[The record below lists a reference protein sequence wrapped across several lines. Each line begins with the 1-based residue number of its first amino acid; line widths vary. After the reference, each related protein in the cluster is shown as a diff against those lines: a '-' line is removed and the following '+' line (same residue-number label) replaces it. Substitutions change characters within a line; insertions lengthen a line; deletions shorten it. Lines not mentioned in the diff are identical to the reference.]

1 MLQSP
6 PVRRAFSSRLKFL
19 HLTKKTCNN
28 DKNLSEIQLEHEE
41 RGMNCGGGGVTGG
54 RNMDCKMVVK
64 EIVGRLL
71 EEEEKLEWW
80 FEQDIDKE
88 EERFEGDEDGGEV
101 GGSRYRKRGKLENFL
116 CPVLGGQVHRSFANT
131 FIFVSPIHVLESFPI
146 DRTTLDEE
154 ETFWE
159 GEEDEL
165 EGNES
170 SSFSSTM
177 ASSERDEEG

>member
-1 MLQSP
+1 
-6 PVRRAFSSRLKFL
+6 
-19 HLTKKTCNN
+19 
-28 DKNLSEIQLEHEE
+28 
-41 RGMNCGGGGVTGG
+41 
-54 RNMDCKMVVK
+54 MVVK
-64 EIVGRLL
+64 EIVSRLL

-88 EERFEGDEDGGEV
+88 EERFEGDEDGGE
-101 GGSRYRKRGKLENFL
+101 
-116 CPVLGGQVHRSFANT
+116 VHRSFANT

-165 EGNES
+165 EENES